1 MSSQGG
7 FTEASST
14 ASPDLSLQ
22 IGPPSIAPSAI
33 SDAGSGSRA
42 CVDLSL
48 SSTMSSSEA
57 NIFQRFQG
65 PPPFHESIMPLTGTP
80 TLVDSRSLFN
90 QMSSSSLSSSSSP
103 TGCWSAIYSTTT
115 YLHPHNG
122 SHSSVSS
129 YPWTPPLPTWIMGS
143 SSDSFRCYHRLPC
156 GVGSWEASQNLMR
169 SRFLPRYPTKRSTR
183 APRMRWTR
191 SLHTRFIRAVE
202 LLGGH
207 ERATPKSILELM
219 DVKDLTLAHVKS
231 HLQISQLQP
240 LKLQLDSRAE
250 SGKGGDHKMS
260 SQGGFTEA
268 SSTASPDLS
277 LQIGPPSI
285 APSAISDAGSGSRA
299 CVDLSLSSTMSSSE
313 ANIFQRFQG
322 PPPFHESIMPLTGT
336 PTLVDSRSLFNQM
349 SSSSLSSSSSPTG
362 CWSAIYSTTT
372 YLHPHNGSHSSV
384 SSYPWTPPLP
394 TWIMGSSSDSF
405 RCYHRLPC
413 GVGSWE
419 ASQNLMRSRFL
430 PRYPTKRSTRAP
442 RMRWTRSLHTRFI
455 RAVELLGGHE
465 RATPK
470 SILELMDVK
479 DLTLAHVKSHLQH
492 DSSGSNGTNDSYE
505 EHRIPS
511 LEFSLGRSDWYDK
524 RPLC

>member
-1 MSSQGG
+1 MSSQGV

-48 SSTMSSSEA
+48 SSTMSSSEG
-57 NIFQRFQG
+57 NIFQGFRG
-65 PPPFHESIMPLTGTP
+65 PPPFHESIIPLTGTP
-80 TLVDSRSLFN
+80 TYVDSLSPFN
-90 QMSSSSLSSSSSP
+90 QMSSSSLSSSSSS
-103 TGCWSAIYSTTT
+103 TGCWSAICSTAS

-129 YPWTPPLPTWIMGS
+129 YAWTPPLPTWIMGS
-143 SSDSFRCYHRLPC
+143 DSFSCYHRLPC

-183 APRMRWTR
+183 APRMRWTS
-191 SLHTRFIRAVE
+191 SLHTRFVRAVE

-231 HLQISQLQP
+231 HLQMYRTIKSTDKPAASSGQSDDSGEEDSAPRDRDQP
-240 LKLQLDSRAE
+240 LLMVHKVSDPPKQDHCLETSSGISREDWLPINSNYLDSTGLQSAPL
-250 SGKGGDHKMS
+250 S
-260 SQGGFTEA
+260 SQIE
-268 SSTASPDLS
+268 
-277 LQIGPPSI
+277 
-285 APSAISDAGSGSRA
+285 
-299 CVDLSLSSTMSSSE
+299 
-313 ANIFQRFQG
+313 
-322 PPPFHESIMPLTGT
+322 
-336 PTLVDSRSLFNQM
+336 
-349 SSSSLSSSSSPTG
+349 
-362 CWSAIYSTTT
+362 
-372 YLHPHNGSHSSV
+372 
-384 SSYPWTPPLP
+384 
-394 TWIMGSSSDSF
+394 
-405 RCYHRLPC
+405 
-413 GVGSWE
+413 
-419 ASQNLMRSRFL
+419 
-430 PRYPTKRSTRAP
+430 
-442 RMRWTRSLHTRFI
+442 
-455 RAVELLGGHE
+455 
-465 RATPK
+465 
-470 SILELMDVK
+470 
-479 DLTLAHVKSHLQH
+479 H